1 MRKKTLLIPDRT
13 YTSSADGRLP
23 RNAISVAAAP
33 WDDPNEVVDHTV
45 KMAKPKGG
53 AVGKVFKA
61 KPIKVKPKLPPPVPY
76 KHTYTVD
83 GKTYDY

>member
-1 MRKKTLLIPDRT
+1 MRKKTILIPDRS
-13 YTSSADGRLP
+13 YTSSADGHLP
-23 RNAISVAAAP
+23 RNAVSVAAAP
-33 WDDPNEVVDHTV
+33 WDDPAEVVDQSV
-45 KMAKPKGG
+45 RIAPARG
-53 AVGKVFKA
+53 GKVFKA